1 MRGEI
6 HVESELGKGSRFW
19 FTVPCSVVSQ
29 GSAELYRESEAVAAF
44 PDVPP
49 AVSALSILLAEDNP
63 VNQKLAL
70 HLLQKQ
76 GHAVTVAQNGAEA
89 VRLSA
94 TKRFDLILMDVQM
107 PVMDGAAA
115 TAQIRAAERAG
126 QRVPIVAVT
135 AHAMAGD
142 KEKYLALGMDDY
154 VTKPIDRQELFATVE
169 RWTKPRE

>member
-1 MRGEI
+1 M
-6 HVESELGKGSRFW
+6 
-19 FTVPCSVVSQ
+19 
-29 GSAELYRESEAVAAF
+29 
-44 PDVPP
+44 
-49 AVSALSILLAEDNP
+49 
-63 VNQKLAL
+63 
-70 HLLQKQ
+70 
-76 GHAVTVAQNGAEA
+76 TVAQNGAEA